1 MILSCVVRVKEKLGY
16 YVGKT
21 LIVQTLRASRD
32 QRVLALGL
40 DGLSTYGLMR
50 TFSAGQVREIIDFL
64 ELEGYLYANPLHS
77 TLEPTKAASAVLF
90 HGQKLFM
97 PVREDQGTLRRRRKG
112 APVSAAEETEDL
124 FSALKAVRTQIA
136 QEENVPAYIVFSN
149 ATLMDMADKA
159 PDTIEELLE
168 VSGVGEVKAARYG
181 VRFLEAIAAYKEE
194 NEHGA

>member
-1 MILSCVVRVKEKLGY
+1 VKEKLGY

-97 PVREDQGTLRRRRKG
+97 PIREDQDTGRRSRRKKG
-112 APVSAAEETEDL
+112 APVSATEEAEDL

-149 ATLMDMADKA
+149 ATLMDMAERA
-159 PDTIEELLE
+159 PDTIEEFLE
-168 VSGVGEVKAARYG
+168 VSGVGEVKAERYG
-181 VRFLEAIAAYKEE
+181 ARFLEAIAAYEV
-194 NEHGA
+194 EHGHGHA